1 MVPIRIKSGNLSI
14 DRIRIFA
21 WALRVIF
28 YQFLFPSRKLN
39 FVKLKENNQIPW
51 HCCNF
56 FEYFLTFILINK
68 YYFFFRYNGHIL
80 FMETP
85 RLWWWVLAFCALK
98 SNTLRAIYQTSK
110 CNIHGLIK
118 QKCQKWPGLFV
129 ASINSFKCSNLFP
142 FRTNWLL
149 FAFKV
154 IMRRRRQINLLFVY
168 LLFIFL

>member
-1 MVPIRIKSGNLSI
+1 
-14 DRIRIFA
+14 
-21 WALRVIF
+21 
-28 YQFLFPSRKLN
+28 
-39 FVKLKENNQIPW
+39 
-51 HCCNF
+51 
-56 FEYFLTFILINK
+56 
-68 YYFFFRYNGHIL
+68 
-80 FMETP
+80 METP

-98 SNTLRAIYQTSK
+98 SNTSRAIYQTSK

-168 LLFIFL
+168 LSFCNWLLMFDLKTVSWEIKPELVDHFSKSHEVTLWFQNYLN

>member
-1 MVPIRIKSGNLSI
+1 
-14 DRIRIFA
+14 
-21 WALRVIF
+21 
-28 YQFLFPSRKLN
+28 
-39 FVKLKENNQIPW
+39 
-51 HCCNF
+51 
-56 FEYFLTFILINK
+56 
-68 YYFFFRYNGHIL
+68 
-80 FMETP
+80 METP

-98 SNTLRAIYQTSK
+98 SNTSRAIYQTSK

-168 LLFIFL
+168 LSFCNWLLMFDLKTVSWEIKPELVDHFSNRHEVTLWFQNYVN